1 VSIGRRHVESQLT
14 HSLAVTAHEQECGA
28 LVMVAGPGGGERW
41 LTHPTPIEEVSWWIF
56 YGGWIG

>member
-28 LVMVAGPGGGERW
+28 LVMVGGG
-41 LTHPTPIEEVSWWIF
+41 
-56 YGGWIG
+56 GGTGRR